1 MLVGGGVLM
10 AVSYELRKRIDSIEV
25 TINETNPDS
34 PILAILDALRDVAV
48 ALDKLETATKN
59 KG

>member
-1 MLVGGGVLM
+1 M